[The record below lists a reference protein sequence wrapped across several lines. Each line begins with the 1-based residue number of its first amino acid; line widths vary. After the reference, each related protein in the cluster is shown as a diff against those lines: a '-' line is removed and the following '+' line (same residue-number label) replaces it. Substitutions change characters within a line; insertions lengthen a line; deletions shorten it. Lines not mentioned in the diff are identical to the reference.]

1 VRPVLGP
8 ELGLKG
14 PISRPDGEFRGR
26 TCVLFLHQV
35 ATKTQIPA
43 EQYLRMT
50 FEHDAEFVHGE
61 IVERSMPTYIH
72 ARIQILLGFL
82 FQSLRPAHA
91 LFACAELRCKIGPD
105 VFRIPDIC
113 VMAGTQPKESVP
125 DQPPLV
131 ALEILSTDDR
141 HTDLMQ
147 KLEEYLVWGVP
158 NIWVIDPATQRF
170 SIYTELGLQNVS
182 SFSLAGYP
190 FQLAPA
196 ELFSQL

>member
-1 VRPVLGP
+1 LGP

-14 PISRPDGEFRGR
+14 PIWRPDGEFRGR
-26 TCVLFLHQV
+26 TCVLFLRQV
-35 ATKTQIPA
+35 ATKTQITA

-61 IVERSMPTYIH
+61 IMERSMPDWIH
-72 ARIQILLGFL
+72 STLQYLILLRFAASTGDQL
-82 FQSLRPAHA
+82 FPRP
-91 LFACAELRCKIGPD
+91 ELRLKLAPD
-105 VFRIPDIC
+105 VFRIPDIS
-113 VMAGTQPKESVP
+113 VVTQPPDGIVP
-125 DQPPLV
+125 DRPPLV
-131 ALEILSTDDR
+131 TIEILSKDDR
-141 HTDLMQ
+141 HSNLMQ
-147 KLEEYLVWGVP
+147 KLEEYIAWGVP

-196 ELFSQL
+196 DLFSQL